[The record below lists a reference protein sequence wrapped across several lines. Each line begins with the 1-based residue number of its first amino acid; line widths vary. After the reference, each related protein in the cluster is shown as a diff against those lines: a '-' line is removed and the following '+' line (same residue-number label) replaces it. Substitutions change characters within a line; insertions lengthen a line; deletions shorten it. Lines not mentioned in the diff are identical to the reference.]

1 MKIEIC
7 DIYNNGVIISDDDH
21 RMVVET
27 FDFFKTLTCM
37 RHSNHTELYMLYS
50 RKEKKRIAKKGK
62 EERKKGKEGEKMR
75 RKEKSKHGTP
85 ITHDF
90 LLYSSSCHYHQ
101 ATTSAGP

>member
-50 RKEKKRIAKKGK
+50 RKEKKRIAKK
-62 EERKKGKEGEKMR
+62 RKGGEKK
-75 RKEKSKHGTP
+75 RKGGGKNEEKRKVQTWDSNYP
-85 ITHDF
+85 
-90 LLYSSSCHYHQ
+90 
-101 ATTSAGP
+101 